1 MGGGA
6 GGGAKAE
13 QAAAVAGATP
23 LAPVAVDGGLQLAG
37 RTHGFACTLVWVQIL
52 HIPDKVKANKHY
64 YYNNNNYNN
73 NSVDNLIQLPE
84 SIH

>member
-23 LAPVAVDGGLQLAG
+23 LTTVAVNGGLQLAG
-37 RTHGFACTLVWVQIL
+37 RAQAFACTLVRVQIF
-52 HIPDKVKANKHY
+52 HIPDKR
-64 YYNNNNYNN
+64 
-73 NSVDNLIQLPE
+73 
-84 SIH
+84 